1 MQEIND
7 KINIEYKKSNISN
20 NDNINNK
27 ILKSKAYDDNRNAFH
42 NSKNVST
49 LKENKNTLTKKEANL
64 QIIYY

>member
-20 NDNINNK
+20 NNK

-49 LKENKNTLTKKEANL
+49 LKENKNTLTKKESNL